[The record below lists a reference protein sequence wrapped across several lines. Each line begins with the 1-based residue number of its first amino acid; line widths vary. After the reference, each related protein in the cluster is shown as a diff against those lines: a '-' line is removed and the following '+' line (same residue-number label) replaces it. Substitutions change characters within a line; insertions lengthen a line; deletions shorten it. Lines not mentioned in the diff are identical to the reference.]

1 MSSKLHIGGVVNI
14 RNVFNQ
20 QYILLYK
27 IFYTA
32 KKQNRIAV
40 FMSLKKTFY
49 FSHGKLTKGVSVQ
62 DNK

>member
-1 MSSKLHIGGVVNI
+1 MSSKLHMRGAII

-40 FMSLKKTFY
+40 FLSLNKTVH
-49 FSHGKLTKGVSVQ
+49 FSHGKTDRGFFCAR
-62 DNK
+62 

>member
-1 MSSKLHIGGVVNI
+1 MRGAVNI

-32 KKQNRIAV
+32 KKQNRTAV

-49 FSHGKLTKGVSVQ
+49 FSHGKLTKGVSV
-62 DNK
+62 

>member
-1 MSSKLHIGGVVNI
+1 MSSKLHIGGAVNI

-32 KKQNRIAV
+32 EKQNRTAV
-40 FMSLKKTFY
+40 FMSLKKTY

-62 DNK
+62 DNR